1 MVANKLVACACTK
14 LSFCYSKPSAFCGIL
29 ISLKEVTRLRP
40 ARRQVLELE
49 IMPGGFRPLIKSN
62 SCAYFLS
69 TVEILNE
76 NTVILGPAFI
86 FINFN
91 FMFLLLKM

>member
-1 MVANKLVACACTK
+1 
-14 LSFCYSKPSAFCGIL
+14 
-29 ISLKEVTRLRP
+29 
-40 ARRQVLELE
+40 
-49 IMPGGFRPLIKSN
+49 MPGGFRRLIKSN